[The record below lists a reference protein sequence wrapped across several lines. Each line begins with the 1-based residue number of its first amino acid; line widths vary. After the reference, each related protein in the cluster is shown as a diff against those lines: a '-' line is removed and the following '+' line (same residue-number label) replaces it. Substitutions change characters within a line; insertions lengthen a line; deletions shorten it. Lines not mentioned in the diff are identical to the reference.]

1 MSENTETSVSFE
13 YKLEVSSVQ
22 QSGSSQVVL
31 DQIDS
36 MIVSNLQFKLPN
48 GESLNPMN
56 EPSVVFKS
64 VNSQIY
70 SECFAQSDECA
81 LVRSTVL
88 VSYEGVRSQDALHIV
103 TLHMAKQFL
112 EDYDRNHENV
122 SVKYMFPKVVTTLID
137 LELSGAVTTMKETD
151 VGVLESTF
159 LQVFGAILFAIEGDT
174 DITSAQYIYQQQ
186 LSDSLTTQLRING
199 VCRTCTSDTFGATV
213 GVIVTSNLDHFT
225 EELQK
230 NTNGI
235 GSSVFDN
242 VKDITY
248 SVPEPPEELPNIEDE
263 KIFDNAPPQVSHAQP
278 WFLWTGIA
286 LAVIILAIAIY
297 IVKKDNEAFEKG
309 EETSDSSDSESGEG
323 FTNDG
328 LSLNPFGN
336 NENSDDLFLEN
347 ILSMATDCQ

>member
-1 MSENTETSVSFE
+1 MSENMKTNVSFE
-13 YKLEVSSVQ
+13 YKLEVSSVE
-22 QSGSSQVVL
+22 QSGSSQVIL

-36 MIVSNLQFKLPN
+36 MIISKLQRNLPN
-48 GESLNPMN
+48 GQSLNEMVQ
-56 EPSVVFKS
+56 PSVVFES
-64 VNSQIY
+64 INSQIY
-70 SECFAQSDECA
+70 SECFTQSDECA

-103 TLHMAKQFL
+103 TLHMVKQFL
-112 EDYDRNHENV
+112 EDYDKNHDNV
-122 SVKYMFPKVVTTLID
+122 SVKYMFPIMVTTLID

-151 VGVLESTF
+151 VAVLESTF

-174 DITSAQYIYQQQ
+174 DITSAQYIYQH
-186 LSDSLTTQLRING
+186 LTDSLTTQLRING

-230 NTNGI
+230 NTNAI

-242 VKDITY
+242 VKEITY
-248 SVPEPPEELPNIEDE
+248 SVPEPPKELPNIEDE

-328 LSLNPFGN
+328 LSLNPYGN
-336 NENSDDLFLEN
+336 NENSDDLVLEN
-347 ILSMATDCQ
+347 IFSMATECQ